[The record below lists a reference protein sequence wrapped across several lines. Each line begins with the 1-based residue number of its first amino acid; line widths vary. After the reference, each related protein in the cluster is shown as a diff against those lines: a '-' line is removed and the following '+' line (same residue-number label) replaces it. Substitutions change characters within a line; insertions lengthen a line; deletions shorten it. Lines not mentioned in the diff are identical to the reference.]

1 MKDLLKNIADL
12 IKVKTIITVVMLCV
26 YAYLAI
32 SGTIKAD
39 SVETLLLMVIS
50 FYFGT
55 QIDKKREGNS

>member
-26 YAYLAI
+26 YAYLSI
-32 SGTIKAD
+32 TGTIQAD

-55 QIDKKREGNS
+55 QTEKKGGKS